1 MSQEEL
7 EKMMLRYDEY
17 RGAPSRGSKQDE
29 RLSENSGVDRR
40 APIRPRESMKDI
52 IYNGVGT
59 GE

>member
-1 MSQEEL
+1 
-7 EKMMLRYDEY
+7 MMLRYDEY
-17 RGAPSRGSKQDE
+17 RGAPSRGSKMDE
-29 RLSENSGVDRR
+29 RLSENSGIDRR